1 MRSQSASVLIVN
13 ELLKAFGGLT
23 ITGDHYTSRVSLFLY
38 FVSESRNLFHLD
50 VERQWFPKYCIK

>member
-13 ELLKAFGGLT
+13 ELEKAFCGVT
-23 ITGDHYTSRVSLFLY
+23 ITGDHYMSRVSVFVS
-38 FVSESRNLFHLD
+38 FVSESRNLFHPD